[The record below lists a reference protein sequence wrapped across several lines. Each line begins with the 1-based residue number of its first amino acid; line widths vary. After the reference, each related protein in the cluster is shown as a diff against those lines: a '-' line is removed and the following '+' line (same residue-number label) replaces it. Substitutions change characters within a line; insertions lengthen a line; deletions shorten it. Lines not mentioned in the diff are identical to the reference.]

1 MVKERASFQG
11 ERKSEAKVC
20 SVLKERGADITVI
33 DVASQLSQEVND
45 VGRQAQEAQRGGSQA
60 DNL

>member
-11 ERKSEAKVC
+11 ERKSKGKVC
-20 SVLKERGADITVI
+20 SVLKEGGADITVI
-33 DVASQLSQEVND
+33 DVASQLSQEVID

-60 DNL
+60 HNL

>member
-11 ERKSEAKVC
+11 ERKSKAKVC
-20 SVLKERGADITVI
+20 SVLNERGADITII
-33 DVASQLSQEVND
+33 DVASQLSLEVND

-60 DNL
+60 HKL